1 MPEFE
6 VGTRTALG
14 YSAVPQRGHGP
25 GVLVLHAWWGLTP
38 FFKNVCD
45 QLAAEGFVAFAPDH
59 YGGPTAAT
67 IEEAEALQR
76 QREGPVRTEAALGAS
91 VEFLSAH
98 EAVVGEGLG
107 ALGFSAGA
115 AWALL
120 LSVRKPDLLKAVIAF
135 YGTGLWLQSEYSVAR
150 AAYLG
155 HYAEVD
161 EWEPVEEVRGTQ
173 ETMRAAGHE
182 VTFYTYPSVGHW
194 FFEEDR
200 PAYDAG
206 AARLAWERTVGFLQ
220 TRIGP
225 A

>member
-1 MPEFE
+1 MRPWSE
-6 VGTRTALG
+6 RD
-14 YSAVPQRGHGP
+14 
-25 GVLVLHAWWGLTP
+25 W
-38 FFKNVCD
+38 
-45 QLAAEGFVAFAPDH
+45 
-59 YGGPTAAT
+59 
-67 IEEAEALQR
+67 
-76 QREGPVRTEAALGAS
+76 VRWAS
-91 VEFLSAH
+91 RP
-98 EAVVGEGLG
+98 
-107 ALGFSAGA
+107 GA

-161 EWEPVEEVRGTQ
+161 EWEPVEEVRGKQ
-173 ETMRAAGHE
+173 EALRAAGHE

>member
-1 MPEFE
+1 MPEFDIN
-6 VGTRTALG
+6 GRTVEGYLAL
-14 YSAVPQRGHGP
+14 PERGHGP

-38 FFKNVCD
+38 FFKGVCER
-45 QLAAEGFVAFAPDH
+45 LAAESFVAFAPDR

-67 IEEAEALQR
+67 IEEAEALQQ
-76 QREGPVRTEAALGAS
+76 QREDPVSTEAALGAS

-120 LSVRKPDLLKAVIAF
+120 LSVRKPDLIRAVIAF
-135 YGTGLWLQSEYSVAR
+135 YGTGLWLESDYPRAR

-161 EWEPVEEVRGTQ
+161 EFEPVDEVRGTQ
-173 ETMRAAGHE
+173 EALRAAGRE

-206 AARLAWERTVGFLQ
+206 AARLAWERTVSFLQ